1 MKLSADSI
9 YNHLNNKNLSVE
21 CYDVI
26 SSTNTVLKERGRSG
40 AAHGLIIAAAEQTA
54 GRGRMGRSFFS
65 PAETGIYFS
74 ILLRPS
80 LAPKDCQLIT
90 TAAAVSCARVLEK
103 YSEDEAKIKWVNDIY
118 FKDKKVCGILTEA
131 SIKPNGALDFAV
143 LGIGINI
150 TPPKSSFPDDIK
162 NKAGSLLSH
171 CSNDIRGKIIGEILN
186 EFFTLYNTL
195 EDRAYFEEYRSRSL
209 LDGKEIE
216 VIRNDSLLPAKA
228 LYIDDEL
235 RLVVQYTNGTI
246 EHLYTGDVS
255 IKKR

>member
-1 MKLSADSI
+1 M
-9 YNHLNNKNLSVE
+9 
-21 CYDVI
+21 
-26 SSTNTVLKERGRSG
+26 
-40 AAHGLIIAAAEQTA
+40 
-54 GRGRMGRSFFS
+54 
-65 PAETGIYFS
+65 
-74 ILLRPS
+74 
-80 LAPKDCQLIT
+80 
-90 TAAAVSCARVLEK
+90 
-103 YSEDEAKIKWVNDIY
+103 
-118 FKDKKVCGILTEA
+118 
-131 SIKPNGALDFAV
+131 

-150 TPPKSSFPDDIK
+150 TPPKDSFPDDIK

-171 CSNDIRGKIIGEILN
+171 CSDDIRGKIIGEILN